1 MKYPNE
7 FEQVFGQVGNSSKT
21 VGYLDA
27 DRKKPVEM
35 RVGKTSRDKAK
46 GHIPYRKNIRIW
58 DDNGGGRGKGSSGG
72 QWVKK

>member
-7 FEQVFGQVGNSSKT
+7 FEQVFGQVGSSAKT

-35 RVGKTSRDKAK
+35 RVGKTARDKAK
-46 GHIPYRKNIRIW
+46 GHVPYRKNIRIF
-58 DDNGGGRGKGSSGG
+58 DAGPGGKGGTG